1 VYAWWLCDQGG
12 PGRAGSGA
20 GLHGALGDG
29 GEVTGRR
36 SGGARRF
43 PPPWDIEEHNQS
55 CYIVRDG
62 NGQALAYVY
71 FEAEAGEGPQRDC

>member
-1 VYAWWLCDQGG
+1 
-12 PGRAGSGA
+12 
-20 GLHGALGDG
+20 
-29 GEVTGRR
+29 VTGRR